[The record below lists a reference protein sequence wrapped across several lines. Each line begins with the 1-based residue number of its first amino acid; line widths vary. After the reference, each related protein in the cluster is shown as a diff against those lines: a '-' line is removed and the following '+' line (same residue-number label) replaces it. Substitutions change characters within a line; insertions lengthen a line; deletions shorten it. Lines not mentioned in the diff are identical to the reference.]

1 MPRSLDTLKISPS
14 SNLKERLGDKRP
26 RVMRTL
32 EVKARPAPPPHEHGR
47 EIPKGKNERE
57 RKKNLIEDLVSGK
70 YKKERTA
77 ALKNETWGNKFE
89 HLFDTLNNTRSGRI
103 AKHTIEA
110 LVGGTMIVGG
120 TVLSGPLAFLL
131 APALSMYGTAMLAR
145 TGIRSLLMAGKEW
158 KAMKAYEQARETK
171 GRGGSRSFVSLEAS
185 TDSRIRGLRAELRS
199 GRLTKPEFN
208 KKLGDFVRAKQV
220 AENKLSRAGVDLKK
234 IQSKHN
240 LIAAVGSLLV
250 TGGLIAKGGLEFIPG
265 LKLGG
270 LSFGFHDLDL
280 DGVARQVVFQD
291 GIVGFVRGMT
301 ERMVD
306 GHTLGALGKAVSVPG
321 EAFAGLASALFAGT
335 VGFTADMISKMKG
348 KNPEAIKKSANI
360 LVQNAKLTSW
370 KQIEKRDKGK
380 VEVRKKIKIVKGDGG
395 EKQENQ
401 RQEKNVE
408 TSVVNSIKPERAAE
422 IFENELKRVD
432 VVRSIVA
439 TKGGFG
445 NGEPEMNGEDF
456 WKRFGDWNEI
466 VPKENRELFKEFVSE
481 LYKRYNTYAGEKKIP
496 THYDDRSRFLD
507 TLTFLLGKEPKESI
521 EKGGEKEEDEF
532 KSFSRDDFDTIKTP
546 IALRKELA
554 ARIGYKEHDGKQT
567 LGEKIE
573 SFNRFLK
580 VTASSESGQ
589 KGLKDFFASSKQS
602 CEESSL
608 DKVLKQA
615 LLDVFENLEEIALGD
630 STPSK
635 DTYEPFEAF
644 SSDELA
650 QFTNPSKEDH
660 FYHDVIRRCGIPM
673 KEGKNAKVQL
683 EQWLQSSS
691 GEQQEQFKQF
701 LLSSQEALR
710 ELEGAK
716 NDVLEQKHLLGT
728 LENFYEYGMIT

>member
-14 SNLKERLGDKRP
+14 SNLNEQLGDKRP

-32 EVKARPAPPPHEHGR
+32 EVKARPAPLHEHKR
-47 EIPKGKNERE
+47 EIPKAKNEKE
-57 RKKNLIEDLVSGK
+57 RKKNKIEDLVNGK

-131 APALSMYGTAMLAR
+131 APALSMYGTALFAR
-145 TGIRSLLMAGKEW
+145 TGIRSLLMVGKEW
-158 KAMKAYEQARETK
+158 KAMKTYEEAREMK
-171 GRGGSRSFVSLEAS
+171 GKGGSRSFVSLEAS
-185 TDSRIRGLRAELRS
+185 TDSRVRGLRAELRS
-199 GRLTKPEFN
+199 GTLTKEQFN
-208 KKLGDFVRAKQV
+208 KKIGDFVRAKQV

-240 LIAAVGSLLV
+240 LIAAIGSLLV

-306 GHTLGALGKAVSVPG
+306 GHTLGALGKAVSAPP

-335 VGFTADMISKMKG
+335 VGFTADMVSKIRG
-348 KNPEAIKKSANI
+348 RNPEAIKKSANI
-360 LVQNAKLTSW
+360 LVQNAKLTAW

-380 VEVRKKIKIVKGDGG
+380 VEARKKISVVKSDVR
-395 EKQENQ
+395 EKQGRDETG
-401 RQEKNVE
+401 KSVE
-408 TSVVNSIKPERAAE
+408 VSTQNLKKPESTSE

-432 VVRSIVA
+432 VMRSIVA
-439 TKGGFG
+439 TKGEFG
-445 NGEPEMNGEDF
+445 NSVPEMNGEDF

-466 VPKENRELFKEFVSE
+466 VPKESRELFREFVNELSE
-481 LYKRYNTYAGEKKIP
+481 RYNAYASEKKIP
-496 THYDDRSRFLD
+496 TQYDDRSRFLD
-507 TLTFLLGKEPKESI
+507 TLMFLLAKEPKESI
-521 EKGGEKEEDEF
+521 EKKGEKEEDEF

-546 IALRKELA
+546 IAFRKELA
-554 ARIGYKEHDGKQT
+554 ARIGYKEYDGKQT

-580 VTASSESGQ
+580 VTASSQSGQ
-589 KGLKDFFASSKQS
+589 KGLKNFFDISKQS
-602 CEESSL
+602 CKESSL
-608 DKVLKQA
+608 DKEHKQA

-630 STPSK
+630 SAPSK
-635 DTYEPFEAF
+635 DTYEPFQTF

-650 QFTNPSKEDH
+650 NFTNPAKEDL
-660 FYHDVIRRCGIPM
+660 FYLAVTRRCGIPI
-673 KEGKNAKVQL
+673 KEGVNAKVQL

-701 LLSSQEALR
+701 LLSSQETLR
-710 ELEGAK
+710 EFEGAK
-716 NDVLEQKHLLGT
+716 KDVSEQKHLLGT
-728 LENFYEYGMIT
+728 LENFYEYGMIV

>member
-1 MPRSLDTLKISPS
+1 MPRSLDTLKISTS
-14 SNLKERLGDKRP
+14 SNPKERLGDKRP

-32 EVKARPAPPPHEHGR
+32 EVKARPAPLHRHER

-57 RKKNLIEDLVSGK
+57 RKKNQIEDLVNGK
-70 YKKERTA
+70 YKKERTT

-131 APALSMYGTAMLAR
+131 APALSMYGTALFAR
-145 TGIRSLLMAGKEW
+145 TGIRSLLMVGKEW
-158 KAMKAYEQARETK
+158 KAMKAYEQAREMK

-185 TDSRIRGLRAELRS
+185 TDSRVRGLRAELRS
-199 GRLTKPEFN
+199 GRLTKHEFN
-208 KKLGDFVRAKQV
+208 KKLGDFVRSKQV

-301 ERMVD
+301 ERLID
-306 GHTLGALGKAVSVPG
+306 GHTLGALGKAVSVPP

-335 VGFTADMISKMKG
+335 VGFTADMLSKIRG
-348 KNPEAIKKSANI
+348 RNPEAIKKSANI
-360 LVQNAKLTSW
+360 LVQNAKLTAW

-380 VEVRKKIKIVKGDGG
+380 VEVRKKIRVVKGDGG

-401 RQEKNVE
+401 GVEKNVE
-408 TSVVNSIKPERAAE
+408 VSIQNSKKLESTYE

-432 VVRSIVA
+432 VVRSVVA
-439 TKGGFG
+439 TRGGFG
-445 NGEPEMNGEDF
+445 NGEPEMNSKDF
-456 WKRFGDWNEI
+456 EKRFQDWNEI
-466 VPKENRELFKEFVSE
+466 VPKEKREEFKEFVGE
-481 LYKRYNTYAGEKKIP
+481 LSRRYNAYASEKKIP
-496 THYDDRSRFLD
+496 TQYDDRSRFLD
-507 TLTFLLGKEPKESI
+507 TLLFLLAKEPKESI

-532 KSFSRDDFDTIKTP
+532 KPFSREDFDTIKTP
-546 IALRKELA
+546 LAFRKELA
-554 ARIGYKEHDGKQT
+554 VRIGYKEHDGKQT

-580 VTASSESGQ
+580 VTASSQSGQ
-589 KGLKDFFASSKQS
+589 KGLKDFFDISKQS
-602 CEESSL
+602 CRESSL
-608 DKVLKQA
+608 DKEHKQA
-615 LLDVFENLEEIALGD
+615 LLDVFENLEEIALGN
-630 STPSK
+630 STSPK
-635 DTYEPFEAF
+635 DTYEPFQTF

-650 QFTNPSKEDH
+650 QFTNPSKEDL
-660 FYHDVIRRCGIPM
+660 FYHDVMRRCGVSM
-673 KEGKNAKVQL
+673 KEGINAKVQL

-691 GEQQEQFKQF
+691 NEQQEQFKQF

-716 NDVLEQKHLLGT
+716 KDVSEQKHLLGT